1 MLRVIVDRGERMRI
15 ADIIGLAATFLIIA
29 FVGWRSSKSVKNI
42 DDYTLAGNG
51 LGKIQS
57 GFSMAATEFGGS
69 SLVGAMAL
77 CYTVGVAG
85 AWWDWS
91 AVPALIIL
99 GLFFAEKIKLPNL
112 VTITDFFEKR
122 YNYPTKIV
130 ASLMHIL
137 AITTQISTQFM
148 VGAVALNG
156 IFGVPKS
163 IGIVVS
169 AIFALLYTLSGG
181 LLSVVNTDVVQFVMI
196 MASVLVALPISI
208 SKAGGFAGLKAALD
222 PSFLNFGN
230 MDAPTVISWCLFCF
244 FTYATNQHYIQRIF
258 AAKDKSTAKFSFV
271 FTGVMYII
279 YGLIIS
285 LIGVCIVVLLPGL
298 SDPNTGYTMLIKNF
312 MPSGIAGLIMGGI
325 FAASMSTADSM
336 VLAAAT
342 LFVNDIYNPL
352 IAKEKHNENGK
363 ESLVVI
369 RIVTFIVCVASIVIS
384 TFMNNIVDI
393 MYLGGLFYSTSV
405 FFPLIVGMKWKRAT
419 APAAIIS
426 ILASV
431 SVGILAEIVFADATT
446 GIFSIPS
453 NVLSASTSLIVFI
466 IVSLI
471 TKKPDRSKLEFLEE

>member
-1 MLRVIVDRGERMRI
+1 MRI
-15 ADIIGLAATFLIIA
+15 ADVIGLALTFLIIA
-29 FVGWRSSKSVKNI
+29 AVGWRSSKKVKNI
-42 DDYTLAGNG
+42 DDFTLAGGG
-51 LGKIQS
+51 LGKIQA

-77 CYTVGVAG
+77 CYTIGVAG

-122 YNYPTKIV
+122 YNYPTKLM

-137 AITTQISTQFM
+137 AIATQISAQFM

-156 IFGVPKS
+156 IFGLPKNV
-163 IGIVVS
+163 GILISVV
-169 AIFALLYTLSGG
+169 FALIYTMGGG
-181 LLSVVNTDVVQFVMI
+181 LLSVVNTDVVQFIMI
-196 MASVLVALPISI
+196 MASILIALPISVLR
-208 SKAGGFAGLKAALD
+208 AGGFEGLSAGLEQGFL
-222 PSFLNFGN
+222 SFANIDFK
-230 MDAPTVISWCLFCF
+230 TVLSWCLFCF
-244 FTYATNQHYIQRIF
+244 FTYATSQHYIQRVF
-258 AAKDKSTAKFSFV
+258 ASRDKSTAKFAFV

-285 LIGVCIVVLLPGL
+285 LIGVCIVVLIPNL

-312 MPSGIAGLIMGGI
+312 MPSGIAGLILGGI

-336 VLAAAT
+336 ILAAST
-342 LFVNDIYNPL
+342 LFVNDIYEPL
-352 IAKEKHNENGK
+352 IARKGDKN
-363 ESLVVI
+363 SLAII
-369 RIVTFIVCVASIVIS
+369 RAVTLAVCLISVFISM
-384 TFMNNIVDI
+384 FMDNIVDI

-426 ILASV
+426 IAASV
-431 SVGILAEIVFADATT
+431 IVGLLAELVFKDSVS
-446 GIFSIPS
+446 GIFSLPS
-453 NVLSASTSLIVFI
+453 NVLSASTSLIVFVL
-466 IVSLI
+466 VSLV
-471 TKKPDRSKLEFLEE
+471 TKKPDRSKLEFLEDN